1 MNTYKSSRLRT
12 GEVGGLRKRPPL
24 LERLHVDKTLLYL
37 LLLMAGYGL
46 FILYSAGSQDEGLF
60 EGQVIRSSMAFGLMF
75 VMAQIQPRY
84 YYLAVPWLYT
94 IGILLLVAVLLVG
107 DVGKGA
113 QRWLDLKFIRFQP
126 SEIMKLT
133 VPMMVAYYFSER
145 ALPCSPGHA
154 LIAGFMIILPALLIA
169 KQPDLGTALLITA
182 SGISVLFLAGL
193 SWRYIIT
200 IISVA
205 AICAPILWHFMH
217 DYQRKRIMMFL
228 NPETD
233 PLGSGYNIIQSQ
245 IAIGSGGF
253 AGKGWLHGTQS
264 HLEFLPEHAT
274 DFVFAVISEELGFV
288 GVCLLLTL
296 YTFIL
301 VRCANMSTQAQ
312 NTFTKLLSGSITLT
326 FAIYIIINI
335 GMVSGVL
342 PVVGIPLPLV
352 SYGGTSIVT
361 LMAGFGIIMSIYT
374 HRHMVAE

>member
-1 MNTYKSSRLRT
+1 MNTYRSSRLRT
-12 GEVGGLRKRPPL
+12 GDSTGLRKKIPL
-24 LERLHVDKTLLYL
+24 LERFHVDKTLLYL

-46 FILYSAGSQDEGLF
+46 FILYSAGSQDPGLF
-60 EGQVIRSSMAFGLMF
+60 EGQVMRSSMAFGLMF

-94 IGILLLVAVLLVG
+94 IGILLLIAVLLVG
-107 DVGKGA
+107 DIGKGA

-126 SEIMKLT
+126 SELMKLM
-133 VPMMVAYYFSER
+133 VPMMIAYYFSER
-145 ALPCSPGHA
+145 PLPCTAGHA
-154 LIAGFMIILPALLIA
+154 LIAGFMIIIPALLIA
-169 KQPDLGTALLITA
+169 KQPDLGTALLIIA
-182 SGISVLFLAGL
+182 SGLSILFLAGI

-200 IISVA
+200 IVTLGGV
-205 AICAPILWHFMH
+205 CAPVLWHFMH

-253 AGKGWLHGTQS
+253 MGKGWLEGTQS

-288 GVCLLLTL
+288 GVCLLLLL

-301 VRCANMSTQAQ
+301 IRCANMSGQAH

-374 HRHMVAE
+374 HRHLVSE

>member
-12 GEVGGLRKRPPL
+12 GEVGGLRKKPRL
-24 LERLHVDKTLLYL
+24 LERLHVDETLLYIL
-37 LLLMAGYGL
+37 FAMATYGL
-46 FILYSAGSQDEGLF
+46 FILYSAGSQDPGLF
-60 EGQVIRSSMAFGLMF
+60 EGQVIRSSLAFGLMF
-75 VMAQIQPRY
+75 ILAQIQPRY

-94 IGILLLVAVLLVG
+94 IGILLLIAVLLVG

-126 SEIMKLT
+126 SELMKLT
-133 VPMMVAYYFSER
+133 VPMMIAYYFSER
-145 ALPCSPGHA
+145 PLPCTPRHA
-154 LIAGFMIILPALLIA
+154 IVAGFMILVPALLIA
-169 KQPDLGTALLITA
+169 KQPDLGTALLIIA
-182 SGISVLFLAGL
+182 SGVAVLFLAGL
-193 SWRYIIT
+193 SWKYIIT
-200 IISVA
+200 IISLAGV
-205 AICAPILWHFMH
+205 CAPILWHFMH

-253 AGKGWLHGTQS
+253 AGKGWLEGTQS

-274 DFVFAVISEELGFV
+274 DFVFAVISEELGFL

-301 VRCANMSTQAQ
+301 LRCTSMSTQAQ